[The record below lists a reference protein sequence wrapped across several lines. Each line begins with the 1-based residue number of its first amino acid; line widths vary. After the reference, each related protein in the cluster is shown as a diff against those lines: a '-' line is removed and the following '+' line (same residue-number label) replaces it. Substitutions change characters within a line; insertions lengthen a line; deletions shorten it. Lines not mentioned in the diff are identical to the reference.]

1 MRLGVYIGSFNPV
14 HNGHIKLVNYLLDNN
29 YVDKILIVATQ
40 GYWDKTN
47 LVDINKRIDM
57 LKIFKNDKIII
68 DELHNSLEYTYEL
81 MRELS
86 KEYNDELYLII
97 GADNIIDFDKWK
109 NYEELL
115 NYKIIVMNRNNIDIK
130 SYIKKYNTSNFIVV
144 NDYDFLNVSSTEIRN
159 NLNNEYLDKR
169 VLEYIK
175 KNNLYKEVNN
185 GRCCK

>member
-29 YVDKILIVATQ
+29 QVDKVLIVPTI

-57 LKIFKNDKIII
+57 IKIFQNDNIII
-68 DELHNSLEYTYEL
+68 DEKHNNIEYTYEL
-81 MRELS
+81 MRELK

-97 GADNIIDFDKWK
+97 GADNIISFDKWK

-115 NYKIIVMNRNNIDIK
+115 TYKIIVMNRNNIDIN
-130 SYIKKYNTSNFIVV
+130 SYISKYNTPNFIVI
-144 NDYDFLNVSSTEIRN
+144 NDFDFIDVSSTEIRN
-159 NLNNEYLDKR
+159 NLDNEYLDKR
-169 VLEYIK
+169 VLEYIR
-175 KNNLYKEVNN
+175 KNNLYKKED
-185 GRCCK
+185 

>member
-29 YVDKILIVATQ
+29 YVDKVLIVATL

-47 LVDINKRIDM
+47 LVNIIDRINM
-57 LKIFKNDKIII
+57 LKYFESENIII
-68 DELHNSLEYTYEL
+68 DNKHYNHRYTYEL
-81 MRELS
+81 MRKLS
-86 KEYNDELYLII
+86 KEYNDELYLIM
-97 GADNIIDFDKWK
+97 GADNIINFDKWK

-144 NDYDFLNVSSTEIRN
+144 NDYEFLDVSSTEIRN
-159 NLNNEYLDKR
+159 NLNNRYLDKR
-169 VLEYIK
+169 VLEYIRT
-175 KNNLYKEVNN
+175 NNLYKEV
-185 GRCCK
+185 K